1 MTVVSDTGE
10 GTQRGKA
17 YVFLTFTTLFWAGN
31 AIAARLAVG
40 EISPMLL
47 ITLRWFGSVAL
58 LFALSG
64 AQIRRDWPVLRRRL
78 PYLALMGVVGLAI
91 FNALFYLAAH
101 ETTAVNIGILQG
113 AMPVLVLLGS
123 VVFFRTKLGAL
134 QVAGVAITI
143 AGVALVVSQG
153 DLAVLAALE
162 INRGDLFMLLASVC
176 YAAYALGLRNKPQV
190 SPISVLT
197 VISTVAA
204 FATLPL
210 AMAEALMGRM
220 VWPSLD
226 GWAVV
231 AYVTVF
237 PSVLAQLFFINGVG
251 LIGPARAG
259 VFINLVPVFAAILA
273 VAILG
278 EALRWYHLGGL
289 VFVLSGLWL
298 AERRAI

>member
-1 MTVVSDTGE
+1 VREAAKHGISTGEVKVDLGPAQERSRQVADQMNRGVEFLVKKNKIVKIIGFGRLTGE
-10 GTQRGKA
+10 GKVEVESTGGEKEQYSAKH
-17 YVFLTFTTLFWAGN
+17 
-31 AIAARLAVG
+31 IILA
-40 EISPMLL
+40 
-47 ITLRWFGSVAL
+47 
-58 LFALSG
+58 
-64 AQIRRDWPVLRRRL
+64 
-78 PYLALMGVVGLAI
+78 MGVVGLTV

-123 VVFFRTKLGAL
+123 VVFFHTKLGAF

-162 INRGDLFMLLASVC
+162 INRGDLFMLLASLC
-176 YAAYALGLRNKPQV
+176 YAAYALGLRNRPQV
-190 SPISVLT
+190 SPISLLT
-197 VISTVAA
+197 IISTVAA
-204 FATLPL
+204 IATLPL
-210 AMAEALMGRM
+210 AMTEALMGRM
-220 VWPSLD
+220 VWPSLY

-237 PSVLAQLFFINGVG
+237 PSVMAQLFFINGVG

-278 EALRWYHLGGL
+278 EALRWYHVGGL
-289 VFVLSGLWL
+289 AFVLSGIWL